1 MLLNENKMGDGTKL
15 HYSKMQVIHVVGRF
29 EVWLPPLLHSRIS
42 AYGAGHT
49 PWYAALG
56 LEVA

>member
-1 MLLNENKMGDGTKL
+1 MGDGTKL